1 MDNNFSIDNLKQAV
15 LMYHP
20 SAEIEIID
28 NAYNFAEMAYAD
40 INRIDD
46 TPLID
51 HALATALILADIRVD
66 EHTIAA
72 GLLHDIIHETDLSLQ
87 DIEGDF
93 EPETLKLITDIS
105 KLKTY
110 TTKQSE
116 LAYAQQLRNLFLAT
130 TEDIRVVLVRLA
142 EKIHNLHSITA
153 LPQEKRLVVAQKA
166 IDIYAPLADLLGVQ
180 KFKREL
186 EDRAFE
192 VLNKVEFETIK
203 NYYDSRYGSQDST
216 VNAIHDDL
224 QQTLAS
230 RNMDFKLYG
239 RMKAKYSTYKKF
251 LAESE
256 GKQTLEDFLDTIYD
270 KIGFTILVNSTEDC
284 YRSLSTLRREFPSAR
299 DLVKDYIIN
308 PKPNGYKAI
317 HTYITTKND
326 MPCEVQ
332 IKTHIMH
339 EFNEFG
345 PAAHAFY
352 KLVGRKRGSLLE
364 TPEEKITQMKEL
376 LHWKEGILSDND
388 ATTKLTTFKK
398 HIYVFTPKAD
408 VIELPH
414 GATSIDF
421 AYHIHTKIGDRI
433 RGAHV
438 NNKFVG
444 IDHVLEN
451 GDVCE
456 ILTRNGRQ
464 KPSRDWLRIAKT
476 AAARSQI
483 RKSLQE

>member
-192 VLNKVEFETIK
+192 VLNKLEFETIK
-203 NYYDSRYGSQDST
+203 NYKKEQKYDGDSFQYFFWI
-216 VNAIHDDL
+216 VYFGHDIIF
-224 QQTLAS
+224 S
-230 RNMDFKLYG
+230 PF
-239 RMKAKYSTYKKF
+239 S
-251 LAESE
+251 S
-256 GKQTLEDFLDTIYD
+256 
-270 KIGFTILVNSTEDC
+270 V
-284 YRSLSTLRREFPSAR
+284 STLPSISLGFA
-299 DLVKDYIIN
+299 
-308 PKPNGYKAI
+308 PSPGP
-317 HTYITTKND
+317 IT
-326 MPCEVQ
+326 P
-332 IKTHIMH
+332 
-339 EFNEFG
+339 
-345 PAAHAFY
+345 
-352 KLVGRKRGSLLE
+352 
-364 TPEEKITQMKEL
+364 
-376 LHWKEGILSDND
+376 
-388 ATTKLTTFKK
+388 
-398 HIYVFTPKAD
+398 
-408 VIELPH
+408 
-414 GATSIDF
+414 
-421 AYHIHTKIGDRI
+421 
-433 RGAHV
+433 
-438 NNKFVG
+438 
-444 IDHVLEN
+444 
-451 GDVCE
+451 
-456 ILTRNGRQ
+456 
-464 KPSRDWLRIAKT
+464 
-476 AAARSQI
+476 RS
-483 RKSLQE
+483 SN